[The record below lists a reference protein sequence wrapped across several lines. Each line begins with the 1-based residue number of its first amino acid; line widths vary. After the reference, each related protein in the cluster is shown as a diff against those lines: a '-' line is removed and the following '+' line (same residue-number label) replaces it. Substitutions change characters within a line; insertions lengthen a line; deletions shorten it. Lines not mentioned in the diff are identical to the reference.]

1 MKKDL
6 VSVELFVKYLW
17 WLKSDFTWVQKI
29 HVSET
34 DSKWSILK
42 PPFSRMIFFEFDLT
56 EAVVRRC
63 SVNKVFLEIS
73 LASAFNFI
81 KKETLAQMFSCEFC
95 EISRNTF
102 SYRTTPVAAS
112 DLTKNLG
119 LIHLKVS
126 LIFSTVIEW
135 KK

>member
-1 MKKDL
+1 
-6 VSVELFVKYLW
+6 
-17 WLKSDFTWVQKI
+17 
-29 HVSET
+29 
-34 DSKWSILK
+34 
-42 PPFSRMIFFEFDLT
+42 MIFFEFDLT

-119 LIHLKVS
+119 FIHLKVS
-126 LIFSTVIEW
+126 LIFSTVIE
-135 KK
+135 